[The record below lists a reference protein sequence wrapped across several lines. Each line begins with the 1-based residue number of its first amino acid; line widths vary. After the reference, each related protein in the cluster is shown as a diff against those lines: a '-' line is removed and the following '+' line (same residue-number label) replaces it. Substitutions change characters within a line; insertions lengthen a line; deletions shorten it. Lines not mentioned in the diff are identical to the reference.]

1 MRPPRR
7 LIAEDMPTIR
17 ITSIGA
23 IADTGEVDVTPMTL
37 VVGRQSSG
45 KSTFMKVLC
54 MCQWVEKKLM
64 TGDGGFLYSLTH
76 YGKFVR
82 ELKSFFRLDD
92 SFFSDRSSI
101 EYDGIAARIRY
112 GGGKNVK
119 IEKKGGFDAARHNTK
134 LCFIPSERN
143 VATVMPNF
151 DRMYRSSHLDVIFNY
166 FLEYQEAR
174 TRYRR
179 GAPLAMPFDGEVS
192 YYYDEASDDDRVVMG
207 RAGGEV
213 RASYASSGLQSAIPL
228 TVLVDYAS
236 RLVGE
241 QPAKSVSDISSLVK
255 KLMLTGD
262 HEGAERAAITKSFA
276 DAYRYRGVKFYIEEP
291 ELNLFPASQY
301 DMVRFIVGS
310 IARAAGLDGAGCP
323 SGAVMTTHSPYVL
336 TSLNHLMKASV
347 AKAAGHV
354 VEVPTLSPE
363 SFSAYRI
370 TERGTFENI
379 VDGEFHFIKGDY
391 LDSISDFLQDED
403 AKLDDMIYGDAG
415 IPE

>member
-1 MRPPRR
+1 
-7 LIAEDMPTIR
+7 MPTIR
-17 ITSIGA
+17 ITGIGA
-23 IADTGEVDVTPMTL
+23 IADTGAVNVTPMTL

-64 TGDGGFLYSLTH
+64 AGDPDFLYSITH
-76 YGKFVR
+76 YGRFIK

-101 EYDGIAARIRY
+101 EYDGVAVGIKY
-112 GGGKNVK
+112 GGGRNVR
-119 IEKKGGFDAARHNTK
+119 IERRPGAARHNTK

-151 DRMYRSSHLDVIFNY
+151 DRVYRSQHLDVIFNY

-174 TRYRR
+174 THYRR
-179 GAPLAMPFDGEVS
+179 GVPLAMPFDGDVS
-192 YYYDEASDDDRVVMG
+192 YYYDEASDDDRVVVG
-207 RAGGEV
+207 RAGGEL
-213 RASYASSGLQSAIPL
+213 RAAYASSGLQSAIPL

-236 RLVGE
+236 RLVGR

-255 KLMLTGD
+255 ELMLAGNR
-262 HEGAERAAITKSFA
+262 GGGERSSIAKAFA
-276 DAYRYRGVKFYIEEP
+276 DAYTYRGVKFYIEEP

-310 IARAAGLDGAGCP
+310 IARTAGPDGAGGP

-336 TSLNHLMKASV
+336 TSLNHLMRASV
-347 AKAAGHV
+347 AKAAGHAV
-354 VEVPTLSPE
+354 DVPALPLG

-370 TERGTFENI
+370 TEEGTFEDI
-379 VDGEFHFIKGDY
+379 VDHGLHFIKGDY
-391 LDSISDFLQDED
+391 LDSISDFLQDAD

-415 IPE
+415 FPE